1 MHGFQIPEALN
12 DRLRS
17 WSGLPQMVA
26 HQIGWWACVLWM
38 GWTGPAAM
46 VVFLLLHLG
55 LTRSQWRPEVAL
67 IAASTVIGIAVD
79 NTLFT
84 LGAVSYKGTLL
95 VGFTPLWLVSIW
107 AGFGAT
113 LRHCQAVFVQ
123 SPKVALL
130 TGCLGGPAAYWGGE
144 RLDRMLIGD
153 PWGWIA
159 VSVTWTA
166 ALLALQWLSAVLRKG
181 Q

>member
-1 MHGFQIPEALN
+1 MLGFQLPEAIS

-26 HQIGWWACVLWM
+26 HQVGWWACVLWM
-38 GWTGPAAM
+38 GWTGP
-46 VVFLLLHLG
+46 VVMLAFLALHLR
-55 LTRSQWRPEVAL
+55 LTRSAWRPEVAL
-67 IAASTVIGIAVD
+67 IAGSTVIGIAVD
-79 NTLFT
+79 NALFAA
-84 LGAVSYKGTLL
+84 GAVSYEGTIL

-123 SPKVALL
+123 SPRVALL

-144 RLDRMLIGD
+144 RLDRMVIGE
-153 PWGWIA
+153 PAGWVA

-166 ALLALQWLSAVLRKG
+166 ALLALQWLSSTLEAHR
-181 Q
+181 

>member
-1 MHGFQIPEALN
+1 MLGIQIPEAFKQ
-12 DRLRS
+12 RLRS
-17 WSGLPQMVA
+17 WSGLPQMIA
-26 HQIGWWACVLWM
+26 HQLGWWACVLWM
-38 GWTGPAAM
+38 EWSGPCVMAG
-46 VVFLLLHLG
+46 FLLLHLG
-55 LTRSQWRPEVAL
+55 LTRTAWRPEVAL

-123 SPKVALL
+123 SPKAALL

-144 RLDRMLIGD
+144 RLDRMVIVD
-153 PWGWIA
+153 PAGWVA
-159 VSVTWTA
+159 VSVTWTV
-166 ALLALQWLSAVLRKG
+166 ALLALQSLSSTLKKDS
-181 Q
+181 